1 MTNCVSK
8 GLVPQSKEVNEAG
21 NNKEIILLSLQN
33 NVFNWVKEVRFKVPL
48 IPLLL
53 QISFFKRGVCEMVN
67 CISKEL
73 LPQSKEVNE
82 GGNNKG
88 FI

>member
-67 CISKEL
+67 CISTEL